1 VIVLAKKSYPKPIK
15 TKEGTYE
22 CPSDKSVFETEK
34 EYEKHCEE
42 KHVKKK

>member
-1 VIVLAKKSYPKPIK
+1 LEKKSNPKAIK
-15 TKEGTYE
+15 TKEGKFE

-34 EYEKHCEE
+34 EYEKHCED